1 MRWLFA
7 PQLTHARL
15 PFLITWLGEA
25 RGDQPME
32 NFEGKQVDLWHSTWT
47 SLNFCKNISIWL
59 AAYMTEMFWQWPYV
73 TVNTAVMKTNDFHLF
88 KKKSNCMVK
97 GKTAKLAWFCYIR
110 WIEQL
115 KFISWDI
122 VANTIV
128 VWNGTYRSIMETESK
143 NWQRL
148 HKL

>member
-1 MRWLFA
+1 
-7 PQLTHARL
+7 
-15 PFLITWLGEA
+15 
-25 RGDQPME
+25 
-32 NFEGKQVDLWHSTWT
+32 
-47 SLNFCKNISIWL
+47 
-59 AAYMTEMFWQWPYV
+59 
-73 TVNTAVMKTNDFHLF
+73 
-88 KKKSNCMVK
+88 MVK

-143 NWQRL
+143 NWQKF
-148 HKL
+148 HKLSHNWQKCEMKLQKTICLSGDYDISNKQMDQFHG